1 MALAVIAGALN
12 PDQSQPQ
19 DLPVASQSQTA
30 AATESAPPEEPTEAL
45 VEETA
50 SSEPEATATQTQ
62 TETAE
67 PAEVKPT
74 QAPVTPT
81 STPTASPTSTPTPTQ
96 AVAAPAA
103 PATGFAALLAQ
114 LEIED
119 EFQGGYDRDLF
130 SDWIDADRDGCDA
143 RREVLIIEAVVSPE
157 VGSGCSFT
165 GGSWYSAFD
174 GETTTDPSLFD
185 IDHMVPLKEAWD
197 SGAHAWDSERRRAF
211 ANDLDLPE
219 ALIAVSRS
227 SNRSKG
233 ADDPAEWLP
242 PLRSYHCQYV
252 NDWMVVKIN
261 WQLSVDPREFTALRN
276 VAAGC

>member
-19 DLPVASQSQTA
+19 DLPVASQSQSA
-30 AATESAPPEEPTEAL
+30 AATESAPAVEPTEAL

-50 SSEPEATATQTQ
+50 SSEPSQEPSATATQTQ
-62 TETAE
+62 AETTEPE
-67 PAEVKPT
+67 ELQPT
-74 QAPVTPT
+74 QAP
-81 STPTASPTSTPTPTQ
+81 ASPTSTPTSTPTQ

-114 LEIED
+114 LEIAD

-130 SDWIDADRDGCDA
+130 SHWIDADRNGCDA
-143 RREVLIIEAVVSPE
+143 RREVLIIEAAVSPL

-174 GETTTDPSLFD
+174 GVVTDDPSLFD

-197 SGAHAWDSERRRAF
+197 SGAHAWDSDRRRAF

-219 ALIAVSRS
+219 ALIAVSKS

-233 ADDPAEWLP
+233 AGDPADWLP
-242 PLRSYHCQYV
+242 PLRSYHCQYI
-252 NDWMVVKIN
+252 NDWMVVKIK
-261 WQLSVDPREFTALRN
+261 WELSVDAREFSTLRT

>member
-19 DLPVASQSQTA
+19 DLPVASQSQSA
-30 AATESAPPEEPTEAL
+30 AATESALAEEPTEAL

-50 SSEPEATATQTQ
+50 SSEPEVTATQTQ
-62 TETAE
+62 AETSE
-67 PAEVKPT
+67 PVDIEPT
-74 QAPVTPT
+74 QAPAT
-81 STPTASPTSTPTPTQ
+81 STATPTASPTPTQ

-119 EFQGGYDRDLF
+119 EFEGGYDRDLF
-130 SDWIDADRDGCDA
+130 RHWIDADRNGCDA
-143 RREVLIIEAVVSPE
+143 RREVLIIEAVVSPV
-157 VGSGCSFT
+157 VGSGCSLT

-252 NDWMVVKIN
+252 KDWMVVKIS
-261 WQLSVDPREFTALRN
+261 WQLSVDPREFTALRS

>member
-19 DLPVASQSQTA
+19 DLPVASQSQSA
-30 AATESAPPEEPTEAL
+30 AATESAPAEQLTEAL
-45 VEETA
+45 DEETA
-50 SSEPEATATQTQ
+50 SSEPTPEPSATATQTQ
-62 TETAE
+62 AETSE
-67 PAEVKPT
+67 PADIEPT
-74 QAPVTPT
+74 QAP
-81 STPTASPTSTPTPTQ
+81 ASPTPTQ

-130 SDWIDADRDGCDA
+130 SHWIDADRNGCDA
-143 RREVLIIEAVVSPE
+143 RREVLIIEAVVSPV
-157 VGSGCSFT
+157 VGSGCSLT

-174 GETTTDPSLFD
+174 GVVTDDPSLFD

-197 SGAHAWDSERRRAF
+197 SGAHAWESDRRRAF

-227 SNRSKG
+227 SNRSKS
-233 ADDPAEWLP
+233 DRDPADWLP
-242 PLRSYHCQYV
+242 PLRSYHCQYI
-252 NDWMVVKIN
+252 NDWMVVKIK
-261 WQLSVDPREFTALRN
+261 WELSVDAREFSALRT